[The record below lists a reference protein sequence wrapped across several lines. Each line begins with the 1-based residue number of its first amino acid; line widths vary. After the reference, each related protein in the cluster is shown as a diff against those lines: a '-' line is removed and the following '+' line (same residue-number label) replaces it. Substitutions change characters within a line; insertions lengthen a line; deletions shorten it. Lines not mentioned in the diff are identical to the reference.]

1 MKDAVSK
8 FLHYLES
15 VQGASVHTVRNYR
28 LDLHA
33 FIKFINKEF
42 EPEDVTKQMIR
53 SYLAHLNLQ
62 GAKKRSILRR
72 LSSLRSF
79 YKHALK
85 KKWVKSSPLD
95 VIESPKLD
103 QPLPKALDYHQVE
116 NLLSQPD
123 TKQML
128 GVRDRAIMELFYSS
142 GLRVSELVGL
152 NFDDYQHSQRLL
164 RIRGKG
170 NKERLVPITSSACH
184 WIQKYLNRSDR
195 IVKDSQA
202 IFLNKLG
209 TRITTRSVDRMMKKR
224 LLESGLAVTV
234 TPHTIRHT
242 IATHW
247 LEQGMDLKTIQM
259 LLGHA
264 SLATTMIYTKV
275 STRLKKEV
283 YDKTHPR
290 AHESDCFLKS
300 SPPQ

>member
-8 FLHYLES
+8 FLQHLES
-15 VQGASVHTVRNYR
+15 VQGASVHTLRNYH

-33 FIKFINKEF
+33 FIRFIG
-42 EPEDVTKQMIR
+42 PHVALDAVTKQMIR
-53 SYLAHLNLQ
+53 SYLADLNVQ
-62 GAKKRSILRR
+62 GAKKRTILRR

-79 YKHALK
+79 YKYALK
-85 KKWVKSSPLD
+85 KKWVTANPLE
-95 VIESPKLD
+95 VIDSPKLD
-103 QPLPKALDYHQVE
+103 QPLPKALEYHQVE

-123 TKQML
+123 TTQLL

-152 NFDDYQHSQRLL
+152 NFDDYQRSQRML

-170 NKERLVPITSSACH
+170 NKERLVPITSSAGD
-184 WIQKYLNRSDR
+184 WMQKYLNHPNR
-195 IVKDSQA
+195 ITKEPNAV
-202 IFLNKLG
+202 FLNKLG
-209 TRITTRSVDRMMKKR
+209 TRITTRSIDRMMKKR
-224 LLESGLAVTV
+224 LLQSGLAVTV

-247 LEQGMDLKTIQM
+247 LEQGMDLKTIQT

-275 STRLKKEV
+275 STRLKKET
-283 YDKTHPR
+283 YDKAHPR
-290 AHESDCFLKS
+290 AH
-300 SPPQ
+300 